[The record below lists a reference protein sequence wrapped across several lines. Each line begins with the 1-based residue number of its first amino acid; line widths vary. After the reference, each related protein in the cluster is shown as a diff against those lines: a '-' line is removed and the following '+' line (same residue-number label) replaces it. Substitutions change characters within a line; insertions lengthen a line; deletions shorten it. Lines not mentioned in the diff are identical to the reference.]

1 MDAEIDKI
9 LAVNIF
15 RYVVSAIT
23 IIGNGFLLFLFYKYP
38 VLRQS
43 QCNLLV
49 LLLNICDLLIGKYI
63 CTCTYIKY
71 FNFPNK
77 NYI

>member
-15 RYVVSAIT
+15 RYIMATIT
-23 IIGNGFLLFLFYKYP
+23 IIGNGFLLLLFYRYP
-38 VLRQS
+38 ELRKS

-49 LLLNICDLLIGKYI
+49 LLLNIYDLLIGKR
-63 CTCTYIKY
+63 TLLL
-71 FNFPNK
+71 F
-77 NYI
+77 